1 MNANSHYRKRA
12 KCTKCTEA
20 EQHTQVAEAQSREH
34 VLRSEM
40 AEVAARDANSR
51 AERLA
56 LELGGATQRAEEFRR
71 RAVEAKKRV
80 GDWRIFGS
88 SALRVERLH
97 SPRALVQSEGS
108 NHYGG
113 PARKEARISLLRGR
127 RAHFPDVVTK
137 K

>member
-1 MNANSHYRKRA
+1 MNANSHFRKRA
-12 KCTKCTEA
+12 RCTKCTEA
-20 EQHTQVAEAQSREH
+20 EQHTQAAEAQSREH

-40 AEVAARDANSR
+40 AEVAARDANSH

-56 LELGGATQRAEEFRR
+56 LELGGTTQRAEEFQR

-80 GDWRIFGS
+80 GDWRIF
-88 SALRVERLH
+88 RVSILGVGCSH
-97 SPRALVQSEGS
+97 SPRSPVQSEGS

-127 RAHFPDVVTK
+127 
-137 K
+137 